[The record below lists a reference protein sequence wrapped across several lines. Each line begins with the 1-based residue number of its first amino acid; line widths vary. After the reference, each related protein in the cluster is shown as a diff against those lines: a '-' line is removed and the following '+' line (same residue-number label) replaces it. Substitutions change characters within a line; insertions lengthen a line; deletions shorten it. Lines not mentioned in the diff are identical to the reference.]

1 MNIFIKGVQPFFLNH
16 LITSSTDFGLQI
28 SENMDSADVRVLVDP
43 PKNTVINNSRDV
55 IILSEPETVRPDL
68 YSSKFLEKTKYILP
82 LGRYRADRLNLNY
95 FVNWPV
101 ELPTYKQVRK
111 SKNRRIAIVN
121 EHKFSSSARS
131 EYGLRRSVIRYFES
145 KYPNKLDVYGIEW
158 NVSKS
163 IELERRLFAVRNN
176 KSISSINLKESF
188 SDLWRF
194 YDSAQGHM
202 HRDCELLQNYSASIC
217 IENDIDYVSEK
228 VWKSLYAGCAVIY
241 VGPDLKYDQK
251 LKSCLITADDNLD
264 SVVSKLKKLDERMED
279 EYAVRGLDFLR
290 SDDFNTYS
298 LETATIEFY
307 SNLKSLLGV

>member
-1 MNIFIKGVQPFFLNH
+1 LKIFIEGVQPFFLNH
-16 LITSSTDFGLQI
+16 LIASSTDFGLQT
-28 SENMDSADVRVLVDP
+28 SKSMEVADVRILVDP
-43 PKNTVINNSRDV
+43 HKNSIIDNNRDV
-55 IILSEPETVRPDL
+55 IILAEPESVRPDL
-68 YSSKFLEKTKYILP
+68 YSSRFLEKTKYILP
-82 LGRYRADRLNLNY
+82 LGKYRADRLNLNY
-95 FVNWPV
+95 FVSWPV

-145 KYPNKLDVYGIEW
+145 NYPNKLDVYGIEW

-163 IELERRLFAVRNN
+163 IELRRRLFAVRNN

-188 SDLWRF
+188 SDLWKF

-251 LKSCLITADDNLD
+251 LKSCVITADNNLD
-264 SVVSKLKKLDERMED
+264 SVVSKLKKLDENVED
-279 EYAVRGLDFLR
+279 DYAVRGLDFLR

-298 LETATIEFY
+298 LETKTTEFY
-307 SNLKSLLGV
+307 SNLKSLIGV